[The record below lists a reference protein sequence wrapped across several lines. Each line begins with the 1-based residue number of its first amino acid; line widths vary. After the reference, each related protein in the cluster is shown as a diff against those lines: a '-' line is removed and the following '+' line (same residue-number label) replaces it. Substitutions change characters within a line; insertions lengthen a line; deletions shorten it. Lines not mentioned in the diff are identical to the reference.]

1 MDFRNILLIGGSG
14 FVGSHLVH
22 HLAARGLNV
31 RVPTRH
37 RDRAKHLLVFPTV
50 EVVAADAHDPA
61 ALLRLMDGQDAVINL
76 VGILQGGS
84 GSPYGAGFAR
94 AHVELPEKIIAAMQR
109 SGIRRLLHMSA
120 LQAAADAPS
129 GYLRSKAAGEAAVR
143 ASGLDFTIFRPS
155 IIFGDGDAF
164 LTLFAKLLAIAPLL
178 PLACPE
184 ARFQPVWVDDV
195 GASIDTA
202 LERQESIG
210 QAYDLGGPKQYTLR
224 QLVAYAGEVSGHRR
238 PIIGLPDGLAYLQA
252 LAMEFVPGGPMSRD
266 NFYSMQLPSVCA
278 AGCVLPFGRQ
288 ATTLEAVAPG
298 YLKDGRRRACFDRF
312 RGVARR

>member
-1 MDFRNILLIGGSG
+1 MDFRNVLVIGGSG

-22 HLAARGLNV
+22 HLATRGLNV

-50 EVVAADAHDPA
+50 EVVAADVHDPA

-129 GYLRSKAAGEAAVR
+129 GYLRSKAAAEAAVR

-224 QLVAYAGEVSGHRR
+224 QLVAYAGEVSGHPR

-288 ATTLEAVAPG
+288 ATALEAVAPG